1 MQMNK
6 QLIFSEVRGFAF
18 LKQDYRIIFFFKGG
32 FRKQFFF
39 KSLKLKIQF
48 KKKFNAIEDLG
59 DETEETSKKD
69 MLKREK
75 IVKKR

>member
-18 LKQDYRIIFFFKGG
+18 LKQDYRIIFFLKEDSENN
-32 FRKQFFF
+32 FFF